1 MGPFEALHEAMW
13 RHLAGDLAGA
23 EAIFRQIQAEPAAS
37 VARPQLIRL
46 LRQQSRWEE
55 ALEVVRRHA
64 ETHPRNP
71 EIAYYLAMSLLGLAR
86 YPEGFSHYES
96 RRWIPGFAPALTS
109 APEWKGEAAAHLV
122 VLDEQGFGD
131 TIMFARYVAQL
142 AAGGHAVTLV
152 CRPALLALFEAS
164 LAGVAAVRTDLPPAF
179 DAWTFLG
186 TLPLRLRTGPE
197 ESPRPPYLKPPE
209 DRRSRWA
216 AQLPDAARIGV
227 ATRGNNAHPNN
238 ANRSLPPDVAAF
250 VRSFPGAVSL
260 DVPGGSLTLTDF
272 ADTAAVI
279 ERLDLVISVDT
290 AVAHLAGALG
300 KPCWLL
306 LPQEGA
312 DWRWLHDGDTS
323 AWYPS
328 FRLYRQPKAGDWLS
342 VMAALRRDVGPFLQ
356 AASVARGSGTPNG
369 DLS

>member
-23 EAIFRQIQAEPAAS
+23 EAIFRQIQGEPEAS

-46 LRQQSRWEE
+46 LRQQRRWEE
-55 ALEVVRRHA
+55 ALEVARRHA
-64 ETHPRNP
+64 EAHPRNP
-71 EIAYYLAMSLLGLAR
+71 EIAYYLATSLLGLAR
-86 YPEGFSHYES
+86 YPEGFARYES
-96 RRWIPGFAPALTS
+96 RRWVPGFAPALAA

-142 AAGGHAVTLV
+142 AALGHAVTLV

-164 LAGVAAVRTDLPPAF
+164 FAGVAAVRTDLPPAF

-186 TLPLRLRTGPE
+186 TLPLRLRAGPQ
-197 ESPRPPYLKPPE
+197 ESPKAPYLKAPE
-209 DRRSRWA
+209 DRRGRWA
-216 AQLPDAARIGV
+216 AQLPDVARIGV
-227 ATRGNNAHPNN
+227 VTRGSSAHPNN

-260 DVPGGSLTLTDF
+260 DVPGGGLTLTDF

-312 DWRWLHDGDTS
+312 DWRWLHEGDTS

-328 FRLYRQPKAGDWLS
+328 FRIYRQPTAGDWLS
-342 VMAALRRDVGPFLQ
+342 VMAALRRDVAPFLR
-356 AASVARGSGTPNG
+356 AASAARENRAPTGG
-369 DLS
+369 LS